1 MRTRSL
7 LMERRIG
14 GLDVDFLLAHWAS
27 MLLRRED
34 RNVCELIDGPRWMDV
49 AAGLQLHFD
58 GFAMRGLSGQDG
70 ESGGWSTIVR

>member
-1 MRTRSL
+1 MPSINFDNDESMKKDPNLL

-34 RNVCELIDGPRWMDV
+34 RNVCELIDGPRRMCV
-49 AAGLQLHFD
+49 IAGAQ
-58 GFAMRGLSGQDG
+58 
-70 ESGGWSTIVR
+70 